1 MVKNRAIMVLGMHHS
16 GTSVIARSLAVFN
29 VYLGDD
35 LMPSQPDHPSGFWE
49 DNRITATN
57 DRFLAA
63 VGFSW
68 RKPGLDCA
76 RMKEYSAYQQTVRL
90 IAHDVRT
97 RFSHV
102 PLWGFKDPRTCRL
115 IPLWKDVFRLLRTQC
130 GYIIVVR
137 HPHSVAE
144 SLRAKYGM
152 RLDLGYKLWL
162 EHMMA
167 AVHETR
173 RNRRVFVSY
182 DRMLDNPRHE
192 LRREAKALGLHSSQ
206 LKSNSAKA
214 FIESF
219 LDLHLRHR
227 RYERGEY
234 FPSTVRLGCHMQA
247 FSLLDAMAADAISQ
261 TAFRRRWNNLFRC
274 GRPHER

>member
-1 MVKNRAIMVLGMHHS
+1 MGNKRVIVVLGMHHS

-35 LMPSQPDHPSGFWE
+35 LMLGQPDHPAGFWE

-57 DRFLAA
+57 DRVLAA
-63 VGFSW
+63 QGFSW
-68 RKPGLDCA
+68 RKPGFDCA
-76 RMKEYSAYQQTVRL
+76 RMTALSSYRQTVTL
-90 IAHDVRT
+90 IANDVRA

-115 IPLWKDVFRLLRTQC
+115 IPMWKDVFRLLRVQA

-137 HPHSVAE
+137 HPRSVAE
-144 SLRAKYGM
+144 SLRSKYGM
-152 RLDLGYKLWL
+152 SIHMGYKLWL
-162 EHMMA
+162 EHMVA

-192 LRREAKALGLHSSQ
+192 LRREAKALGLDSCQ

-234 FPSTVRLGCHMQA
+234 SPSTVRLGRHMQA
-247 FSLLDAMAADAISQ
+247 FSLLDAMAADALTQ
-261 TAFRRRWNNLFRC
+261 TDFRRAWTHLFK
-274 GRPHER
+274 